1 MDNPVPEPGHD
12 QMGSC
17 SPAAARR
24 TRVWSSSV
32 GIAARPSPYNIT
44 MRSITL
50 RPTLTGVPPRD
61 QGFYI
66 SNTETD
72 GPHDLLFEDIAV
84 EEAGGLTSAFAFG
97 HDWGAAAH
105 EVTIRRLTV
114 ARRQQAYILW
124 STPPLRNITLDGAHI
139 ANSLK
144 FAVRYEADGDPFEGI
159 VIKDVISVGSG
170 EGGFFSTGGQSPPG
184 LTVINSTLN

>member
-1 MDNPVPEPGHD
+1 
-12 QMGSC
+12 
-17 SPAAARR
+17 
-24 TRVWSSSV
+24 
-32 GIAARPSPYNIT
+32 

-50 RPTLTGVPPRD
+50 GPTLTGVPPRD

-66 SNTETD
+66 SSTETD

-84 EEAGGLTSAFAFG
+84 EGAGCLTSAFAFG

-105 EVTIRRLTV
+105 DVTIRRLTV

-124 STPPLRNITLDGAHI
+124 STPPLRNITSDGAHI

-144 FAVRYEADGDPFEGI
+144 FAVRYEADRDPFEGI

-184 LTVINSTLN
+184 LTVTNSTLN